1 MKWNKMEREKREQ
14 FNSTARR
21 GTLCLKVN
29 QYIKCTVVWYGISRS
44 VTVRFVIY
52 AQLYNVMLCF
62 ILCYVMSCYVILC
75 YIMRCNVLL
84 LFLKYSVV

>member
-14 FNSTARR
+14 FNSTTRR

-44 VTVRFVIY
+44 VTVRFVI
-52 AQLYNVMLCF
+52 LCT
-62 ILCYVMSCYVILC
+62 VI
-75 YIMRCNVLL
+75 
-84 LFLKYSVV
+84 